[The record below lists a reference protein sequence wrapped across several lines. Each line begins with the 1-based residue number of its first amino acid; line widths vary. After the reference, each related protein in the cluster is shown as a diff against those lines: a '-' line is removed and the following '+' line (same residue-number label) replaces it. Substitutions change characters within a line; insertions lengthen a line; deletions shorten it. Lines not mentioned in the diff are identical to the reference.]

1 MKCEGE
7 GVVVEFIFLGD
18 RSMGEDSVINRGE
31 EYRREEQ
38 VW

>member
-7 GVVVEFIFLGD
+7 GVVAESTLLGD

-31 EYRREEQ
+31 EYRREE
-38 VW
+38 